1 VSTTRASLRTAA
13 GLVIAAAFL
22 WLAFGR
28 VDWSGIATA
37 ASEARPGP
45 IVLGLVALAAG
56 FTVRIVRWWTMLR
69 ALEPD
74 LPLRA
79 CVRPFLLSLAINN
92 TMPLRA
98 GDIVRA
104 VGFREALRSPTMRVV
119 GTLLIERVLD
129 LAVPVTLFF
138 VGLLAIPRG
147 VIPGAFVTTAALL
160 GAGALFAVLVLVFA
174 PTVLRAIVDRVA
186 SSDVLAH
193 RRWTPRLREAAHHLF
208 DTFSLVRS
216 PSRAIRL
223 VSLSL
228 LAWVLEGTMY
238 ACVAWSLHVGG
249 SPIAPWFAAATGT
262 LATLIP
268 SSPGYVG
275 TFDYFAILGLTAF
288 GARRVIATAFA
299 MIVHLMLWLP
309 VTLVGAA
316 FLIAPSTARTP
327 ARPSRQ
333 RSAA

>member
-1 VSTTRASLRTAA
+1 VSTARASLRTVA

-28 VDWSGIATA
+28 VDWHSIAAVA
-37 ASEARPGP
+37 AEAQPGP
-45 IVLGLVALAAG
+45 IVLGLLALAAG
-56 FTVRIVRWWTMLR
+56 FFVRIVRWWMMLR

-79 CVRPFLLSLAINN
+79 CVRPFLLSLAVNN

-104 VGFREALRSPTMRVV
+104 VGFRDALRSPTMRVV

-129 LAVPVTLFF
+129 LFVLVTLFF
-138 VGLLAIPRG
+138 IGLLAIPSG
-147 VIPGAFVTTAALL
+147 VIPRAFVTTAALL
-160 GAGALFAVLVLVFA
+160 GAGAVVGVLVLVFA
-174 PTVLRAIVDRVA
+174 PGAMRALVDRLA
-186 SSDVLAH
+186 SSHALATK
-193 RRWTPRLREAAHHLF
+193 RWTPRLREAAHHLF
-208 DTFSLVRS
+208 DTFSLVQS
-216 PSRAIRL
+216 PLRALRL
-223 VSLSL
+223 VGLSL
-228 LAWVLEGTMY
+228 LAWLLEGSMY
-238 ACVAWSLHVGG
+238 ACVAWALHVGG

-299 MIVHLMLWLP
+299 MIVHLILWLP

-316 FLIAPSTARTP
+316 FFVAPGAVRAP
-327 ARPSRQ
+327 GRASRQ
-333 RSAA
+333 QSAA